1 MAANIFPVEQHPQ
14 TLSVERLSIQVPVSV
29 ATHVRA
35 YKTAT
40 CSPLP
45 QKTIVNDVSC
55 IVRPGQLMAVLG
67 PSGSGKTSF
76 LDALAL
82 RFHGGTVTGEVRF
95 NGHLRTDEDMT
106 SRVSYIMQSDY
117 LMPYLTVK
125 ETLFYVARLRLAHS
139 LSYQQKHDKVDEI
152 ISELG
157 LRHVR
162 DSQVGGTDDIRGISG
177 GERRRV
183 SIGVQL
189 LTSPA
194 ILLCDEPTSGLDSF
208 NALNV
213 VSTLSALAKSQR
225 TVVCTIHQPRSDI
238 FALLDSVLLMAE
250 GNAMYCGPASG
261 MYGYFATLG
270 FPCSTLANP
279 CDHALALA
287 SIDRRTK
294 DEEHST
300 QERARS
306 LIQSYQ
312 GLVDYSVSFIRS
324 SSRFAHSFKS
334 RQCRKSRPTL
344 LRTFS
349 FKSSCKFRN

>member
-1 MAANIFPVEQHPQ
+1 M
-14 TLSVERLSIQVPVSV
+14 R
-29 ATHVRA
+29 
-35 YKTAT
+35 
-40 CSPLP
+40 
-45 QKTIVNDVSC
+45 
-55 IVRPGQLMAVLG
+55 
-67 PSGSGKTSF
+67 
-76 LDALAL
+76 
-82 RFHGGTVTGEVRF
+82 
-95 NGHLRTDEDMT
+95 RTDVWFALF
-106 SRVSYIMQSDY
+106 VSAVRERNPQAI
-117 LMPYLTVK
+117 
-125 ETLFYVARLRLAHS
+125 
-139 LSYQQKHDKVDEI
+139 
-152 ISELG
+152 LG
-157 LRHVR
+157 L
-162 DSQVGGTDDIRGISG
+162 SS
-177 GERRRV
+177 
-183 SIGVQL
+183 L
-189 LTSPA
+189 A
-194 ILLCDEPTSGLDSF
+194 GLDSF

>member
-194 ILLCDEPTSGLDSF
+194 ILLCDEPTSGSLFLSQQF
-208 NALNV
+208 ESETRKQYLV
-213 VSTLSALAKSQR
+213 YLLSQGLIRSMHSMLSALSLHWRKVSELWSARFTNRAGVRKNVIR
-225 TVVCTIHQPRSDI
+225 HHC
-238 FALLDSVLLMAE
+238 
-250 GNAMYCGPASG
+250 AS
-261 MYGYFATLG
+261 
-270 FPCSTLANP
+270 
-279 CDHALALA
+279 
-287 SIDRRTK
+287 
-294 DEEHST
+294 
-300 QERARS
+300 
-306 LIQSYQ
+306 
-312 GLVDYSVSFIRS
+312 
-324 SSRFAHSFKS
+324 
-334 RQCRKSRPTL
+334 
-344 LRTFS
+344 LRE
-349 FKSSCKFRN
+349 C